1 MIVENEGDAEM
12 IAALTIGKGSPYQIG
27 RAAGVG
33 AAPLVRANVAAF
45 WRAFTL
51 LGRAREGMLGKA
63 KEEMGLL
70 PDRFIEEIAGI
81 ADGSRLA
88 FGDVLAY
95 NLYGDRVRGA
105 SDGCTVM
112 MAVGAAGHDG
122 NTLFMKNSDQ
132 VGSDAMVGPD
142 FDRNKEIYVIQVIAP
157 DQGNRMIGVSAAG
170 RTGIKMGL
178 NDKGVAT
185 GSNIARTVELRER
198 KVDITKI
205 RASDRTQ
212 LMRQGLEKDTA
223 AAAAS
228 YVTSLLLDNPTST
241 PGNIEFA
248 DSREAVIIEGSY
260 THHALE
266 VIRDRVAAR
275 TNRFQVLEYTNQP
288 EDVSS
293 VCRYQ
298 RAMELLRQSEGQLTI
313 EKLIAFSRD
322 HANGPGPNSICR
334 HGSHYQEETSL
345 GAAVIEIDRQS
356 PQKSTIV
363 MALGKPCHAWRAE
376 AAILKLTMEASP
388 REVPT
393 GFVDGSVWKRFY
405 SEEPK
410 LP

>member
-1 MIVENEGDAEM
+1 MFG
-12 IAALTIGKGSPYQIG
+12 ALTIGKGNHYQIG
-27 RAAGVG
+27 QATGAG
-33 AAPLVRANVAAF
+33 AAPFVRANLAAF
-45 WRAFTL
+45 WRAFAPE
-51 LGRAREGMLGKA
+51 RHARNWVLGKA
-63 KEEMGLL
+63 REEMGLL
-70 PDRFIEEIAGI
+70 PSHLIDEVAGI
-81 ADGSRLA
+81 AEGSRLA
-88 FGDVLAY
+88 FEDVLAY
-95 NLYGDRVRGA
+95 NLYGDRVF

-112 MAVGAAGHDG
+112 MAVGAAGHNG

-132 VGSDAMVGPD
+132 VGSEAMVGGG
-142 FDRNKEIYVIQVIAP
+142 FDRNKEIYVIQVIIP
-157 DQGNRMIGVSAAG
+157 DQGNRIIGVSAAG

-223 AAAAS
+223 LAAAS
-228 YVTSLLLDNPTST
+228 YITGLVLENPTST

-248 DSREAVIIEGSY
+248 DRQAAAILEASY

-266 VIRDRVAAR
+266 VIRDQVAAR
-275 TNRFQVLEYTNQP
+275 ANRFQVLEYTNQP

-298 RAMELLRQSEGQLTI
+298 RAMELLRANEGQLTL
-313 EKLIAFSRD
+313 EKFVEFSRD
-322 HANGPGPNSICR
+322 HVNGPGPNSICR
-334 HGSHYQEETSL
+334 HGHHYREETSL
-345 GAAVIEIDRQS
+345 GAAVIEVERDD
-356 PQKSTIV
+356 PKKSKIA
-363 MALGKPCHAWRAE
+363 MALGKPCHAWRDE
-376 AAILKLTMEASP
+376 SAILRLTMEAAAES
-388 REVPT
+388 VPA

-405 SEEPK
+405 SEEPV